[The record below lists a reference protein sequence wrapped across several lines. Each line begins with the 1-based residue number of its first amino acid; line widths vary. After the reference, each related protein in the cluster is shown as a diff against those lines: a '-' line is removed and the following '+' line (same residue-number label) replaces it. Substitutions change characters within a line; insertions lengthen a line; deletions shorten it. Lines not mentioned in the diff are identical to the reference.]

1 MPITMRAYA
10 RVEESMSNAPIII
23 TAVAIDIVVSAA
35 VVVWVMRRRG
45 LVGSIGADLDRIRK
59 FTESVH
65 EPIANYLRANYGGD
79 PATLPAVLESLLA
92 VVEGEAKKN
101 SLSLSRDAL
110 KMILLRVIAS
120 QNEVPAGLAMTALK
134 KVA

>member
-1 MPITMRAYA
+1 MRAYA

-45 LVGSIGADLDRIRK
+45 LVGSIGADLDKIRS
-59 FTESVH
+59 FSESVR
-65 EPIANYLRANYGGD
+65 EPIANYLRANYSGD
-79 PATLPAVLESLLA
+79 VETLPAALEGLLA
-92 VVEGEAKKN
+92 VLEAEAKKAH
-101 SLSLSRDAL
+101 LSLSRDAL
-110 KMILLRVIAS
+110 KMILLRVIAA
-120 QNEVPAGLAMTALK
+120 QNEVPAGIAMTALK